1 MPSYIPTITTFNN
14 GIVSVVST
22 DSTSYASI
30 LNSMGSH
37 VYGVLQIYLKAESNL
52 QILEGF
58 VVEQYDVNGYIK
70 SFNQKPT
77 VDPYQFQKSVFF
89 NLIKENV
96 ILNGQTTFDMTILPN
111 EVIYMVIYAD
121 ILATQSY
128 LSCGSVFDNNFFN
141 NFSDVL

>member
-14 GIVSVVST
+14 GVVSVVST
-22 DSTSYASI
+22 DSTSYESI

-37 VYGVLQIYLKAESNL
+37 VYGVLDIYLKADSNL

-58 VVEQYDVNGYIK
+58 VVEQYDANGYIK

-96 ILNGQTTFDMTILPN
+96 ILNGQTTFDMKVLPN

-121 ILATQSY
+121 LFSTSHY
-128 LSCGSVFDNNFFN
+128 LGRSTLFDDVFFK
-141 NFSDVL
+141 NFSNVL

>member
-14 GIVSVVST
+14 GIVSVIST
-22 DSTSYASI
+22 DSTSYESI

-37 VYGVLQIYLKAESNL
+37 VYGVLEIYLKAETNL

-89 NLIKENV
+89 NLAKENV
-96 ILNGQTTFDMTILPN
+96 VLNGQTRFDMTILPN

-121 ILATQSY
+121 VLATQSY
-128 LSCGSVFDNNFFN
+128 LSSDSVFDNNFFN